1 MLESRNVSILC
12 SRTMGSVDILRCY
25 DRTDRMAG
33 GDNVV
38 IGGIQSKIEKDVL
51 CFPLKDRQLMIM
63 VFAGQ
68 LYKKRPYELTSN
80 MNEGESFIINT
91 APCAFRVSKN
101 TADKS
106 TLYISEKA
114 DE

>member
-25 DRTDRMAG
+25 DRTYRMAG

-38 IGGIQSKIEKDVL
+38 IRGIQSKIEKDVL
-51 CFPLKDRQLMIM
+51 CFPLKDRQLIIL
-63 VFAGQ
+63 VIAGQ
-68 LYKKRPYELTSN
+68 LYKKRPYELTSH
-80 MNEGESFIINT
+80 MNEGKSFIINT
-91 APCAFRVSKN
+91 AHCAFRVSKN